1 MDVGEYISIIIW
13 IIIAV
18 VIRKINL
25 IMVCDGSY
33 QPNLDDNREAAT
45 WGVHCID
52 TDRFAWLSLP
62 TTLQVVN

>member
-1 MDVGEYISIIIW
+1 MDVGEDISIIIW

-33 QPNLDDNREAAT
+33 QPKLDDKIGAAK
-45 WGVHCID
+45 WGVHSTD
-52 TDRFAWLSLP
+52 TGRYSWL
-62 TTLQVVN
+62 